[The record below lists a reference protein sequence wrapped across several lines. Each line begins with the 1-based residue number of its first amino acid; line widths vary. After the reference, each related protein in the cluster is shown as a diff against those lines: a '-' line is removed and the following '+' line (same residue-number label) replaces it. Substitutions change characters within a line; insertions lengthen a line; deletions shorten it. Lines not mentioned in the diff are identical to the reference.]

1 MMLKKAGVVVVVSIV
16 LAGLAG
22 TLQAETYTV
31 NGAVATDNLR
41 KGLGSEGYPVNDQNY
56 LYWGSAT
63 WVAIQF
69 DLPHEPGESIN
80 SVTSATLRLVGKQ
93 FGWTRQEFEIWLLT
107 EPIDADNP
115 RYFEEGELPSHSDVI
130 KVTYDPT
137 GMPLDPNESVDVTPL
152 EIDVTSLLANNAD
165 RTTFGLLLRNSDDKM
180 QIYSR
185 NYANDRWKPKLT
197 AEYSA
202 VPEPGTAGLIL
213 GGLAVS
219 LLRRKR

>member
-93 FGWTRQEFEIWLLT
+93 FSSTRQEFEIWLLT

-137 GMPLDPNESVDVTPL
+137 GMPLDPDESVDVTPL

-185 NYANDRWKPKLT
+185 NYNNGRWKPKLT

-202 VPEPGTAGLIL
+202 VPEPGT
-213 GGLAVS
+213 
-219 LLRRKR
+219 